1 MNALIIIDVQ
11 NDFLPGGALAV
22 PRGDEIIPLLNRLQG
37 HFELVV
43 ATQDWHPQNHSS
55 FASAHR
61 GKKPLETIELNGC
74 EQVLWP
80 EHCVQGSTGAQLAEA
95 LDCRRVQAIIRKGTD
110 PDIDS
115 YSAFYDN
122 LHRRTTGLGGF
133 LKDHGVDCV
142 VITGLAG
149 EYCVRYT
156 AMDARQLGFETVLL
170 ADAARPICQRDYQAA
185 IEQMTQAG
193 VRVAASA
200 EFLKNR

>member
-43 ATQDWHPQNHSS
+43 ATQDWHPKNHSS

-61 GKKPLETIELNGC
+61 GKKPLETIELDGC

-80 EHCVQGSTGAQLAEA
+80 EHCVQGSRGAQLAEA

-156 AMDARQLGFETVLL
+156 ALDARQLGFQTVLL
-170 ADAARPICQRDYQAA
+170 TDATRPISSQDFEYAVGNLRNY
-185 IEQMTQAG
+185 G
-193 VRVAASA
+193 VLVTESA
-200 EFLKNR
+200 KFLKN